1 MRQRNYLSPEEWKE
15 RLDSLMRTVL
25 SAPDRYPPA
34 TLVWARWRR
43 TWLTECGSLFHEPAA
58 RAKVI
63 DFQCVAGPSGE
74 PPAAGGPIAQSR

>member
-1 MRQRNYLSPEEWKE
+1 MRARNYLTADEWQARLNAEMERVLRNPASFPE
-15 RLDSLMRTVL
+15 
-25 SAPDRYPPA
+25 A
-34 TLVWARWRR
+34 TTLWARWRR